1 MLLPG
6 SHDFAGISMP
16 GFDIS
21 VVGRVYVDHVF
32 AGFKEEPE
40 LGTEIY
46 ASSYE
51 RSIGGG
57 TAITSYW
64 LGSLGRKVQV
74 ACLVGRDHH
83 AWFCGEFDRAGVHT
97 GLVKASDLNTGV
109 TAAITLG
116 QDREYFTHLGANAG
130 IEEYL
135 ESPEILA
142 GLCRAKHLHLTVP
155 LHRKLARK
163 VIGRAHAS
171 GLTVSLD
178 VGYQPRWYADPEN
191 QDTLRELDFFFP
203 NEKEAQLLGL
213 SGRRQLADWFARIPD
228 VPSPASAR
236 WVVIKQGSAGACAFD
251 GTSHVHS
258 RAPSVDAVD
267 TTGAGEAF
275 NAGFLDAFL
284 RGGDIQAW
292 LRRACVA
299 GALSVGKLGGVSAAV
314 GRQVV
319 DDLEEETYGI

>member
-1 MLLPG
+1 
-6 SHDFAGISMP
+6 MP
-16 GFDIS
+16 SFDIS
-21 VVGRVYVDHVF
+21 VAGRVYVDHVF
-32 AGFKEEPE
+32 AGFKDEPK

-46 ASSYE
+46 CSDYE

-57 TAITSYW
+57 AAITSYW
-64 LGSLGRKVQV
+64 LGALDRKVQV

-83 AWFCGEFDRAGVHT
+83 SWFCSEFDRVGVNT
-97 GLVKASDLNTGV
+97 DLVKISDLNTGV

-116 QDREYFTHLGANAG
+116 QDREYFTNIGANAG

-142 GLCRAKHLHLTVP
+142 ALCKAKHLHLTAP
-155 LHRKLARK
+155 LSRRLARK
-163 VIGRAHAS
+163 VIDHAHAS
-171 GLTVSLD
+171 GLTISLD

-191 QDTLRELDFFFP
+191 RETLRELDFFFP
-203 NEKEAQLLGL
+203 NEKEIQLLGL
-213 SGRRQLADWFARIPD
+213 SERHQLADWFAHVSDIQ
-228 VPSPASAR
+228 SPPSAR
-236 WVVIKQGSAGACAFD
+236 WVVMKQGSDGASAFN

-284 RGGDIQAW
+284 HGGDIGAW
-292 LRRACVA
+292 LQRGCAC
-299 GALSVGKLGGVSAAV
+299 GSLSVSGLGGITAAA
-314 GRQVV
+314 GRHEV
-319 DDLEEETYGI
+319 DEIERNTYGI